1 MTDYKKIIEKQMAA
15 EVEQIEEELSKVN
28 FELEYGL
35 IDDKMKE
42 IGERIHK
49 RLMKIITE

>member
-1 MTDYKKIIEKQMAA
+1 MREYEKIIEKQMAA
-15 EVEQIEEELSKVN
+15 EVEQIEEELSKVD
-28 FELEYGL
+28 FMLEYGL
-35 IDDKMKE
+35 TDDKMKE